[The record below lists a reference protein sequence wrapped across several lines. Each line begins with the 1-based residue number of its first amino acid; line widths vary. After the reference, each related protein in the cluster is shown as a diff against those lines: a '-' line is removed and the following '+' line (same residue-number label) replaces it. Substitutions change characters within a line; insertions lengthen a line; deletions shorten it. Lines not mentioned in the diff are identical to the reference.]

1 LYRPADPPHHRDA
14 VRRSGVGRARVI
26 TTAALLLPL
35 AGCSQLL
42 DPAGP
47 VGHGEKIILLDAL
60 AIMLCIVVPVIVATL
75 GFAFWY
81 RAGNKRAEFR
91 PDFVYSGRI
100 ELVTW
105 SIPLLTILFLGGLTW
120 VASHELDPF
129 KPVAAAPGGEAR
141 PLEIQVVAL
150 DWKWLFVYPEQ
161 GVASVNRLVLPIGRP
176 VHFRITSA
184 SVMNAFFVPRLGSMI
199 YAMNGMETQLWLRA
213 DAPGRYR
220 GLSSNFSGD
229 GFSDM
234 HFATDALSPAQFGRW
249 AADTAH
255 ATPLDAAAYKSLE
268 RQGTVPR
275 PFAYGRIQPH
285 LFDAIVTQ
293 KLPPAAGPPPSV
305 SPGRR

>member
-1 LYRPADPPHHRDA
+1 MTNPRWTR
-14 VRRSGVGRARVI
+14 
-26 TTAALLLPL
+26 AALALPFPL
-35 AGCSQLL
+35 AGCSQVL

-47 VGHGEKIILLDAL
+47 VGQGEKTILLDSV
-60 AIMLCIVVPVIVATL
+60 AIMLCIVVPVILVTL

-81 RAGNKRAEFR
+81 RAGNKRARFR

-105 SIPLLTILFLGGLTW
+105 SIPVLTILFLGGMSW
-120 VASHELDPF
+120 VASHELDPYR
-129 KPVAAAPGGEAR
+129 PVPAAPGAQAA
-141 PLEIQVVAL
+141 PLEIDVVAL
-150 DWKWLFVYPEQ
+150 DWKWLFVYPGQ

-199 YAMNGMETQLWLRA
+199 YAMNGMETGLWLRA

-234 HFATDALSPAQFGRW
+234 HFSTDALPADQFAKW

-255 ATPLDAAAYKSLE
+255 AGPTLDVAAYKQLSK
-268 RQGTVPR
+268 QDTVPQ
-275 PFAYGRIQPH
+275 PFAYGRIQPR
-285 LFDAIVTQ
+285 LFDEIVAQ
-293 KLPPAAGPPPSV
+293 KVKPASGPPPSV
-305 SPGRR
+305 SPGRP